1 MEYQEVNIG
10 LLIRNKSR
18 ELGINKSELAKMI
31 GIQNQ
36 NVNRILESEN
46 INTDKLIKI
55 SEALDFDFFS
65 YYRPIN
71 KIEIGDNI
79 AIETNGDFSPASING
94 NISVS
99 AEMLLKE
106 RINYLEE
113 LLSEK
118 ERLIKLYE
126 KMQNK

>member
-10 LLIRNKSR
+10 LLIRDKAR
-18 ELGINKSELAKMI
+18 ELGVNKSELAKMI

-71 KIEIGDNI
+71 NVEIGDNI

-106 RINYLEE
+106 RISYLEE

>member
-10 LLIRNKSR
+10 LLIRDKAR
-18 ELGINKSELAKMI
+18 ELGVNKSELAKMI

-71 KIEIGDNI
+71 NVEIGDNI

-94 NISVS
+94 NI
-99 AEMLLKE
+99 
-106 RINYLEE
+106 
-113 LLSEK
+113 
-118 ERLIKLYE
+118 
-126 KMQNK
+126 